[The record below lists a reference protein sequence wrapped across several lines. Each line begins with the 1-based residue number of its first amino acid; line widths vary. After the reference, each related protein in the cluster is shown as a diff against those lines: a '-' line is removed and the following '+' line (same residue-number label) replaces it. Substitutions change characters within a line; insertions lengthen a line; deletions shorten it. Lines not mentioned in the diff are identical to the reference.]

1 MAAAIWLVFS
11 ACDRPEPAPPRDSA
25 VSVTIGS
32 TTSARVASGSWPA
45 ELGTSLVVPG
55 ETENTA
61 VVIYPDAPP
70 ADHFAGLSLTLLSTT
85 GDTVAARAT
94 TRSTDSLLC
103 GDAPVLDFSSPVAA
117 GWSLGLSVGST
128 PPLRLDSIEALP
140 SADSA
145 QLVSDLARLA
155 SGLAIAPESRFSGLP
170 FAVLTA
176 RRFTIGGKTFVAA
189 HLIRRLPQEA
199 SPLEERTL
207 LIAERGAGKDSVFR
221 VGFSQRSEGSEET
234 AEHFDLLSVIRL
246 PTSTLM
252 LLARDQL
259 SRTDYQ
265 LMERRSAGGWRVRWS
280 RPLTC

>member
-1 MAAAIWLVFS
+1 MAAAICVACS

-25 VSVTIGS
+25 VSAPIGS
-32 TTSARVASGSWPA
+32 PTSARIGTGNWPA
-45 ELGTSLVVPG
+45 ELGTTLVVPA

-61 VVIYPDAPP
+61 VVIYPDAPVP
-70 ADHFAGLSLTLLSTT
+70 DHLSGLSLTLLSTT
-85 GDTVAARAT
+85 GDTVAGRVT

-103 GDAPVLDFSSPVAA
+103 GDAPILEFSSPVPI
-117 GWSLGLSVGST
+117 GWSLGLTAGAT
-128 PPLRLDSIEALP
+128 APLRLDSIEALP

-145 QLVSDLARLA
+145 QLAADLARLA
-155 SGLAIAPESRFSGLP
+155 SGLATTPESRFTGLP
-170 FAVLTA
+170 FAVLAA
-176 RRFTIGGKTFVAA
+176 RRFTVDRRTFVAA

-207 LIAERGAGKDSVFR
+207 LIAERAAGKDSVFR

-234 AEHFDLLSVIRL
+234 AEHFELLSVIRL
-246 PTSTLM
+246 PASTLM

-265 LMERRSAGGWRVRWS
+265 LMERKPAGGWRVRWS
-280 RPLTC
+280 RPLAC